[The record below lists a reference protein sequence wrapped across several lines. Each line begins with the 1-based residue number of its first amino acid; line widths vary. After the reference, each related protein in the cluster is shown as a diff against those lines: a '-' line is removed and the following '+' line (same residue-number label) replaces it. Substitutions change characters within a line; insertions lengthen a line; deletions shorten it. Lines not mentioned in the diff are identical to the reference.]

1 METMGP
7 GVKQAEHTD
16 VKATPSIEST
26 PQFLNYRC
34 SIYHYHVAIND
45 IIIQDGYTVTYINL
59 N

>member
-1 METMGP
+1 MGP